1 MRHVT
6 LVAITETTILL
17 QIRGEVLVLRWTSLR
32 KFSIA
37 WKIFNVCE
45 KNILYVH
52 MIIFMHVYIIILHV
66 YIVILHV

>member
-37 WKIFNVCE
+37 WKNFNVCE

-52 MIIFMHVYIIILHV
+52 MIILHVYIIILHV
-66 YIVILHV
+66 YIVILHI